1 MFDRVEILAVA
12 AAGPTGTP
20 SSVEPA
26 SVLRAYF
33 AARRARAA
41 RRFLCCAVP
50 VITIVLV
57 GAQAAAG
64 LLAHGAVLAQMAISG
79 SVAAGAAVAE
89 WRATRTFHALIRTC
103 GPAPFA
109 YSRCSDC

>member
-12 AAGPTGTP
+12 AAGRAGTG
-20 SSVEPA
+20 SVEPA

-50 VITIVLV
+50 VIMVVLV
-57 GAQAAAG
+57 GAQATAG
-64 LLAHGAVLAQMAISG
+64 LLAHGAVLAQMAISAG
-79 SVAAGAAVAE
+79 VAAGAAVAE

-103 GPAPFA
+103 RSAPFP
-109 YSRCSDC
+109 Y

>member
-12 AAGPTGTP
+12 AARSTGTG
-20 SSVEPA
+20 SVEPA
-26 SVLRAYF
+26 RVLRAYF
-33 AARRARAA
+33 AARRGRAA

-50 VITIVLV
+50 VMTMVLV

-79 SVAAGAAVAE
+79 VVAAGAAVAE
-89 WRATRTFHALIRTC
+89 WRATRAFHALIRT
-103 GPAPFA
+103 GQSAAPTLP
-109 YSRCSDC
+109 Y

>member
-1 MFDRVEILAVA
+1 MFDRVEIVAVT
-12 AAGPTGTP
+12 AAGSAGAG
-20 SSVEPA
+20 SVEPA

-33 AARRARAA
+33 AACRARTA

-50 VITIVLV
+50 LITMLLV

-64 LLAHGAVLAQMAISG
+64 LLAHGALLAQMAISG
-79 SVAAGAAVAE
+79 GVAAGAAVAE

-103 GPAPFA
+103 RPPAPPFPN
-109 YSRCSDC
+109 

>member
-1 MFDRVEILAVA
+1 VEIVAVT
-12 AAGPTGTP
+12 AAGSAGAG
-20 SSVEPA
+20 SVEPA

-33 AARRARAA
+33 AACRARTA

-50 VITIVLV
+50 LITMLLV

-64 LLAHGAVLAQMAISG
+64 LLAHGALLHGALLAQMAISG
-79 SVAAGAAVAE
+79 GVAAGAAVAE

-103 GPAPFA
+103 RPPAPPFPN
-109 YSRCSDC
+109 

>member
-12 AAGPTGTP
+12 AAGSAGTG
-20 SSVEPA
+20 SVESA
-26 SVLRAYF
+26 NVLRAYF

-50 VITIVLV
+50 VITMVLV

-79 SVAAGAAVAE
+79 GVAAGAAVAE
-89 WRATRTFHALIRTC
+89 WRATRTFHALVRT
-103 GPAPFA
+103 GRSAAPPLP
-109 YSRCSDC
+109 S

>member
-12 AAGPTGTP
+12 AARSAGTGA
-20 SSVEPA
+20 VEPA

-41 RRFLCCAVP
+41 RRFLCRGVP

-64 LLAHGAVLAQMAISG
+64 LVAHGAVLAQMAISG
-79 SVAAGAAVAE
+79 GVAAGAAVAE
-89 WRATRTFHALIRTC
+89 WRATRTFHTLIRT
-103 GPAPFA
+103 GRSAAPPLP
-109 YSRCSDC
+109 Y

>member
-1 MFDRVEILAVA
+1 MFDRVEVLAVA
-12 AAGPTGTP
+12 VAGSAAG
-20 SSVEPA
+20 SIEPA
-26 SVLRAYF
+26 SVLKAYF

-50 VITIVLV
+50 VITMLLV

-64 LLAHGAVLAQMAISG
+64 VLAHGALLAQMALSG
-79 SVAAGAAVAE
+79 GVAAGAAVAE

-103 GPAPFA
+103 RPAAPPLP
-109 YSRCSDC
+109 S